1 MHVENPIYQ
10 NPIYEQHFF
19 AASKEAGAPYNP
31 DFNDWS
37 R

>member
-1 MHVENPIYQ
+1 MHVENPIYR
-10 NPIYEQHFF
+10 NPLFDKHF
-19 AASKEAGAPYNP
+19 AASKEAGLQPNP